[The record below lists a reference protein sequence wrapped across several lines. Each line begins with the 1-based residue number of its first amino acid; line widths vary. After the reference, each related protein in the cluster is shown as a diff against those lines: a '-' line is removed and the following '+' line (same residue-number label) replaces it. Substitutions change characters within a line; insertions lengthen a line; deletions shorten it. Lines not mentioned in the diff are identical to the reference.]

1 MISIAC
7 LYIIFLARCTF
18 LFQPLVT
25 MVTGLFRFTQPC
37 RIRDAHARS
46 KRIETLPNSVHGPK
60 ILVFMQRKKKFLA
73 ASQAGAASTP
83 SYSPPNKADSYVTS
97 FASSIEK
104 MRNSLRVALNSSSR
118 KRSVRRRGGSYR
130 ASAAGRQNRVSSP
143 RSRSRRRRAADQFPD
158 SLSSEQFILDPDDA
172 VEGQQD
178 SDRSICGTQ
187 STASRPAR
195 ARTTTPSRLSTN
207 SHLRAVADEEGLNTT
222 DFSGFVF
229 AVTPPALEPAPI
241 KMACSPDGYGEPRVI
256 AVTPTEP
263 APIYSLDGY
272 DEPGATT
279 VLQRNYAD
287 SLCPP
292 RRLSL
297 DGDDPLNDGSWG
309 QYLELDETETAQRA
323 PALIIVPYMSPA
335 IDVPRPRSSSF

>member
-1 MISIAC
+1 
-7 LYIIFLARCTF
+7 
-18 LFQPLVT
+18 
-25 MVTGLFRFTQPC
+25 
-37 RIRDAHARS
+37 
-46 KRIETLPNSVHGPK
+46 
-60 ILVFMQRKKKFLA
+60 MQRKEKFLA

-83 SYSPPNKADSYVTS
+83 RFYSPPNKADSYVTS

-222 DFSGFVF
+222 DFSGFDMGSVI
-229 AVTPPALEPAPI
+229 AITPPALEPAPI

-279 VLQRNYAD
+279 VLQRNYDD

-297 DGDDPLNDGSWG
+297 DDDDPLEGDDGSWG
-309 QYLELDETETAQRA
+309 QYLEYLELDET
-323 PALIIVPYMSPA
+323 PALIIVPYMSMSPA